1 MLRRMKA
8 FDTRPYC
15 IVIPPY
21 FNGESFVYPGT
32 VVIPSHCEY
41 SINDLQSAGLL
52 SSVPTTILHDDAVVI
67 SNVSSLSDNNAS
79 PSYVPSDNDNS

>member
-8 FDTRPYC
+8 FSTRPYG

-52 SSVPTTILHDDAVVI
+52 SPVSTTILHDDAVVI
-67 SNVSSLSDNNAS
+67 ANVSSLSDNNS
-79 PSYVPSDNDNS
+79 STSNVPSVNVNS